1 MDRSSL
7 IFCTLSLVITLGL
20 AWLAY
25 PYSTVSAEKLAA
37 WKVPAEA
44 EILPDLDLGD
54 FGTVSVGEL
63 MEYYIENPPAPVEA
77 GAKPEREVRFQGC

>member
-7 IFCTLSLVITLGL
+7 IFCVLSLVITLGIG
-20 AWLAY
+20 WLAY
-25 PYSTVSAEKLAA
+25 PHASVSPGTLTA
-37 WKVPAEA
+37 WKAPAEA
-44 EILPDLDLGD
+44 EAIPDLDLGD

-77 GAKPEREVRFQGC
+77 GAAPEREVRFQGC